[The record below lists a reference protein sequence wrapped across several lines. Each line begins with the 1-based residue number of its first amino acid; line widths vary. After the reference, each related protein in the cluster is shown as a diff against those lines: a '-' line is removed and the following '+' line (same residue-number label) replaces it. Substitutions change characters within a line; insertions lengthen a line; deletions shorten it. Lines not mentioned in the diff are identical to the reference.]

1 MNFKDVFDINFEK
14 LLECNRFEFVKFLSV
29 KCDQWNGD
37 EQDFEIK

>member
-29 KCDQWNGD
+29 KCDQ
-37 EQDFEIK
+37 